1 LWTSAHDFSNTA
13 QSNQVGS
20 PQLPRD
26 LWQSIP
32 RNLLPHG
39 LPAHAGRSTSK
50 SGTMKTL
57 IASLPGII

>member
-1 LWTSAHDFSNTA
+1 LWMSAHDFSNTA

-32 RNLLPHG
+32 RNLLPRG
-39 LPAHAGRSTSK
+39 LPAHAGRSTGK
-50 SGTMKTL
+50 SRTVKTP
-57 IASLPGII
+57 IVALPGIN